1 MFNRD
6 KCFLLIMFYRLN
18 AIFQFH
24 KGCGI
29 LNYRSEEPLFFELQR
44 IDSGLGIIIFHK
56 MSPRTLC

>member
-1 MFNRD
+1 
-6 KCFLLIMFYRLN
+6 MFYRLN